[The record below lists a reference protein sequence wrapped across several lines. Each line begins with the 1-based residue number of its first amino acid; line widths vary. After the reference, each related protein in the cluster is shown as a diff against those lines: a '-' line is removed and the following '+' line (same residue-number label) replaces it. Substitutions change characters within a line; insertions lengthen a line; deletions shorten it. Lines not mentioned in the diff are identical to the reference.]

1 MPISPDMVWDLGK
14 AMRKKEEFE
23 SARLMDFDF
32 RQRVRAT
39 RLLARAFHLDET
51 ALIAEIAHH
60 NEDALLDLIAGQHG
74 LPHDDLAQAYR
85 DCLGEAR
92 RQLII
97 ERGDPTP
104 NRLG

>member
-1 MPISPDMVWDLGK
+1 MFDLGK

-39 RLLARAFHLDET
+39 RLLAHALGCDEAALVEQVALRDAEGLIILLAGQTGRARGELEAIYAGCLT
-51 ALIAEIAHH
+51 EARAQLIA
-60 NEDALLDLIAGQHG
+60 
-74 LPHDDLAQAYR
+74 
-85 DCLGEAR
+85 
-92 RQLII
+92 